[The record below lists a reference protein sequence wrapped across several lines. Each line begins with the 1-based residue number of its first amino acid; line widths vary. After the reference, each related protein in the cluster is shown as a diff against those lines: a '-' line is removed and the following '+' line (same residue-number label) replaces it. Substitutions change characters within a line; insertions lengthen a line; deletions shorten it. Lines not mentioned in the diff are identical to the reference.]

1 MGKYDRMSS
10 LFWLALGAA
19 MCVGSVQIR
28 LGTFHRPGPGF
39 MPFLSGAF
47 LILFG
52 VILMV
57 STLTRADN
65 KKGETKSE
73 KIWTKENW
81 KSFSLTLLAL
91 FGYALLMNS
100 LGFYTTTSLF
110 LFFLFKLTAP
120 RKWLMPL
127 AFAGA
132 SVILSYLIFSM
143 WLMTQF
149 PVGIFG
155 F

>member
-1 MGKYDRMSS
+1 MEKYDRLGS

-19 MCVGSVQIR
+19 ICVGSVQIR

-39 MPFLSGAF
+39 MPFLSGIF
-47 LILFG
+47 LMLFG

-57 STLTRADN
+57 STLAKANNEKEETKN
-65 KKGETKSE
+65 KKL
-73 KIWTKENW
+73 WTKENW
-81 KSFSLTLLAL
+81 KGFSLTLLAL
-91 FGYALLMNS
+91 FGYALLMNR
-100 LGFYTTTSLF
+100 LGFYTTTFLF

-127 AFAGA
+127 AFSGA
-132 SVILSYLIFSM
+132 SVILSYLIFSV

-149 PVGIFG
+149 PGGIFG

>member
-1 MGKYDRMSS
+1 MEKYDRMSS
-10 LFWLALGAA
+10 LFWFALGAA
-19 MCVGSVQIR
+19 ICVGSVQIR
-28 LGTFHRPGPGF
+28 LGTFRRPGPGF
-39 MPFLSGAF
+39 MPFLSGVS
-47 LILFG
+47 LMLFG

-65 KKGETKSE
+65 EKEETKSE
-73 KIWTKENW
+73 KLWTKENW
-81 KSFSLTLLAL
+81 KGFSLTLLAL
-91 FGYALLMNS
+91 FGYSLLMNT
-100 LGFYTTTSLF
+100 LGFYTTTFLF

-132 SVILSYLIFSM
+132 SVVLSYLIFSL
-143 WLMTQF
+143 WLMSQF
-149 PVGIFG
+149 PGGIFG

>member
-1 MGKYDRMSS
+1 MEKYDRLGS
-10 LFWLALGAA
+10 LFWFALGAVI
-19 MCVGSVQIR
+19 CVGSVQIR

-39 MPFLSGAF
+39 MPFLSGVF
-47 LILFG
+47 LMLFG

-57 STLTRADN
+57 STLTGADN
-65 KKGETKSE
+65 KKEETKSE
-73 KIWTKENW
+73 KLWTKENW
-81 KSFSLTLLAL
+81 KGFSLTLLAL

-100 LGFYTTTSLF
+100 LGFYTTTFLF

-132 SVILSYLIFSM
+132 SVILCYLIFSL

-149 PVGIFG
+149 PGGIFG

>member
-1 MGKYDRMSS
+1 MEKYDRMGSF
-10 LFWLALGAA
+10 FWLALGAVL
-19 MCVGSVQIR
+19 CVGSVQIR

-39 MPFLSGAF
+39 MPFLSGVF
-47 LILFG
+47 LMLFG

-65 KKGETKSE
+65 EKEETKSE
-73 KIWTKENW
+73 KLWTRENW
-81 KSFSLTLLAL
+81 KGFSLTLLAL
-91 FGYALLMNS
+91 FGYALSMNF
-100 LGFYTTTSLF
+100 LGFYTTTFLF

-127 AFAGA
+127 AFSGA
-132 SVILSYLIFSM
+132 SVILSYLIFSL

-149 PVGIFG
+149 PGGIFG